1 MLCCIAAVLFAAC
14 HGNVDQ
20 EEKAALELSADCLTV
35 PADGVS
41 EVTFNVIYGNEDVT
55 SQSEIFC
62 LTTGVALE
70 GNVFTATE
78 SGRYTFVARY
88 ASLESE
94 RFDIEATAVSR
105 FERNVCVMEFTGQ
118 WCSWCPDGAKLL
130 QLLVSETYKGQAYA
144 LAFHNDDSMSIQAE
158 SDLKAVY
165 GWTDYPSYL
174 TDMRDCGSL
183 SGSGCRMSIEKSLYE
198 TETHCGVAV
207 SCVNDGGRCKAVAK
221 IFSEK
226 SMEYRMAAYL
236 VEDKVV
242 AEQTVSGNVKDED
255 YVHRHVVRRMLSS
268 SVSGDALGTVNKD
281 EEITRTYEFE
291 PDPSWNMDNMTV
303 VVLAI
308 DDQGHVNNMNLCA
321 VDGGNADYEKRK

>member
-20 EEKAALELSADCLTV
+20 EEKAALELNADCLTV

-207 SCVNDGGRCKAVAK
+207 SCVNEGGRCKAVAK

-281 EEITRTYEFE
+281 EEITRPYEFE